1 MASHC
6 AISGREVRSIA
17 RELLRRRSPTLVE
30 GGRKWRL
37 AEVADEAGLRAWKR
51 DHGTIGVL
59 ARGTESMGL
68 CLRAPGIRR
77 SRNGRARCP
86 VGVGIT
92 EDPASGAANGLIA
105 AYLANAEPTGPFA
118 RVYVVSQGREI
129 GHDAELII
137 RIESG
142 DIWVGGRTHT
152 VVTGNLD
159 WNTG

>member
-1 MASHC
+1 MASHY

-37 AEVADEAGLRAWKR
+37 AEVADEAGLHAWKP

-77 SRNGRARCP
+77 SRNGRARF
-86 VGVGIT
+86 
-92 EDPASGAANGLIA
+92 SG
-105 AYLANAEPTGPFA
+105 
-118 RVYVVSQGREI
+118 RRRHHGRP
-129 GHDAELII
+129 DV
-137 RIESG
+137 RCS
-142 DIWVGGRTHT
+142 DIWIGGRTHT
-152 VVTGNLD
+152 VVTGTLD
-159 WNTG
+159 WNTE